1 MLGKME
7 NKKKIEEDVLKMIEE
22 SNQKEFSSLY
32 DVYKDNP
39 NKVNANERNKSNQ
52 AYQSQQYNGNC
63 DCVPKSGM
71 KGSTHHRR

>member
-1 MLGKME
+1 MHYSGREFTIMLGKME

-52 AYQSQQYNGNC
+52 AYQS
-63 DCVPKSGM
+63 
-71 KGSTHHRR
+71 